1 MKHLRLLLLPFSLI
15 YASVAWVRNCLFD
28 TGILKKHQFDV
39 PIILVGNLS
48 VGGTGKTP
56 HVEYLIRLLQSRFK
70 LATLS
75 RGYGRKSTGCVMAGK
90 GATAD
95 LIGDEPMQY
104 HTKFP
109 GITVAVCENRAQGV
123 NKILQLSNK
132 PHVIVMD
139 DGFQHRSV
147 EPGFKVLLTSF
158 DKLFT
163 RDFVLPAGD
172 LREPAFGYK
181 RADCIVVTRTP
192 GGISEKEK
200 EKIRKELQPTS
211 RQELYFS
218 SLVYDDPVPCR
229 EEKPIRQEDLS
240 QMNVVLFT
248 GIANPAAMI
257 HHLKRHCAGV
267 QHLSFPDHHPFTE
280 KDLQK
285 VKAAAADGQI
295 VITTEKDYLR
305 LKNTA
310 AFEVIRE
317 LNCYYLP
324 IRVKLDREDDFN
336 KTILNYIS
344 RYKP

>member
-28 TGILKKHQFDV
+28 TGVLKKNKFNLPV
-39 PIILVGNLS
+39 ILVGNLS

-75 RGYGRKSTGCVMAGK
+75 RGYGRKSSGCVMAGK
-90 GATAD
+90 GATAE

-109 GITVAVCENRAQGV
+109 GITVAVCENRVHGIS
-123 NKILQLSNK
+123 KILQLPNK
-132 PHVIVMD
+132 PHVVIMD

-147 EPGFKVLLTSF
+147 EPGFKILLTSF

-163 RDFVLPAGD
+163 RDYVLPAGD
-172 LREPAFGYK
+172 LREPGFGYK

-192 GGISEKEK
+192 DGISDQEK
-200 EKIRKELQPTS
+200 EKISKELSPGSHQ
-211 RQELYFS
+211 QLYFS
-218 SLVYDDPVPCR
+218 SLVYENPEPCFD
-229 EEKPIRQEDLS
+229 ENPLS
-240 QMNVVLFT
+240 SEQLSGLQVVLFT
-248 GIANPAAMI
+248 GIADPSNI
-257 HHLKRHCAGV
+257 LHHLKRHCADV
-267 QHLSFPDHHPFTE
+267 QHIRFPDHHPFSE
-280 KDLQK
+280 KDMQK
-285 VKAAAADGQI
+285 VQAAATGKT

-305 LKNTA
+305 LKNSA
-310 AFEVIRE
+310 AFDVIRN

-324 IRVKLDREDDFN
+324 IRVKIDREDDFN
-336 KTILNYIS
+336 KTILSYIS